1 MLVKPKWIR
10 TGQMASLNFSEN
22 SIQRKKHLGRILD
35 IPALPLLERQALET
49 AGLTGDLEPT
59 YL

>member
-1 MLVKPKWIR
+1 
-10 TGQMASLNFSEN
+10 MASLNFSEN

-35 IPALPLLERQALET
+35 GPVLPLLERQALET